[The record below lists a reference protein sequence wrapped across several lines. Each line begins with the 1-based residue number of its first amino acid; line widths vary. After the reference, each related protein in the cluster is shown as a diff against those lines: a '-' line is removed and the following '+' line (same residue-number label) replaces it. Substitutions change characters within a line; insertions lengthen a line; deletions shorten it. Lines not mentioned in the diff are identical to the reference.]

1 MQYCNTEYAF
11 YRSLQPYYFF
21 YRMAFHILVHLN
33 LRLYAKVYFDYET
46 KLLASP
52 LNGKHNIKIME
63 IINNSAVE
71 FISTI
76 LSLILPKKH
85 AIEMIKGNRC
95 TGKFYPIN
103 FVLVQERSMA
113 DPGSLMLMRGSRN
126 FCQKVS
132 NFNNVGRGRIH
143 IPL

>member
-1 MQYCNTEYAF
+1 M
-11 YRSLQPYYFF
+11 FF
-21 YRMAFHILVHLN
+21 F
-33 LRLYAKVYFDYET
+33 
-46 KLLASP
+46 
-52 LNGKHNIKIME
+52 KHNIKIME

-71 FISTI
+71 FISTV
-76 LSLILPKKH
+76 LSLILPKKHAIALSHRKLVSTNKHLDEVSSGLARMH